1 MDVIFI
7 YSKTSGTSDSPRL
20 LLYLTD
26 KMNLNRSDRYVIKY

>member
-7 YSKTSGTSDSPRL
+7 YFKTSGTSDSLRL

-26 KMNLNRSDRYVIKY
+26 KLNLKKSDKYVIKS